1 MAKTAARTSTRRG
14 EMNVYTALLVIAALV
29 LGFGVPIEIAL
40 RLKDFAAMTEQLLGR
55 FRRPILLV
63 NAFMFG

>member
-29 LGFGVPIEIAL
+29 LGFGVTVLSLSNMKQAEAGGQPGSPLNVI
-40 RLKDFAAMTEQLLGR
+40 R
-55 FRRPILLV
+55 
-63 NAFMFG
+63 